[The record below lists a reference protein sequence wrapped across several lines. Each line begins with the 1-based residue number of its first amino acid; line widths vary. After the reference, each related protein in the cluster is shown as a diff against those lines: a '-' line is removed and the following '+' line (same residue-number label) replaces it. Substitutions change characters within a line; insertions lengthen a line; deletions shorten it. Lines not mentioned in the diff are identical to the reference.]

1 MNFMKFQSPK
11 PPLTTSDQWAHRRL
25 VNAQF
30 KEYLGLLFII
40 GLMFF
45 IANHS

>member
-1 MNFMKFQSPK
+1 MNFQLPKSPI
-11 PPLTTSDQWAHRRL
+11 TTSDQWAHRKL

-30 KEYLGLLFII
+30 KEFLGLLFII